1 MSQIFT
7 CLHKA
12 LENNWADGH
21 QLQRLR
27 AMAML
32 PHFVF
37 ERDLYA
43 QLQGDS
49 MVKSMVAMK
58 EAGVLRLPYPEMMVE
73 LWLGPKP
80 FSDFRY
86 FTKLSETGTV
96 GVFRAQVVEWVNDSL
111 WPKSFDATF
120 TWEVAMPDHSVPVLD
135 LTGGASPP
143 ITGEPGFQV
152 AFTDPTRQD
161 IIPHLT
167 AAIMLAVMMTNI
179 SGLER
184 ETVEPK
190 ELKRLNKSREARG
203 KPRITTHTVVR
214 IGHVYN
220 EAGQKVRIT
229 DGNRRQTAIHMRSA
243 HTRRQQHGRKWEEEN
258 PELAALPSNLGDHH
272 IVLIPAVLVNFKDG
286 SELPLPKP
294 KVVKL

>member
-7 CLHKA
+7 QLHRA
-12 LENNWADGH
+12 LENTWSDGL

-37 ERDLYA
+37 ERELFL

-58 EAGVLRLPYPEMMVE
+58 EAGVLRLPYPEMLVE
-73 LWLGPKP
+73 LWLGAKP

-86 FTKLSETGTV
+86 FVRLKEAGP
-96 GVFRAQVVEWVNDSL
+96 GVFDAQAVEWVNESL
-111 WPKSFDATF
+111 WPKSFDALF
-120 TWEVAMPDHSVPVLD
+120 TWEVAMPAHDVPVLD
-135 LTGGASPP
+135 LVGADHKP
-143 ITGEPGFQV
+143 ITGEPGFAV
-152 AFTDPTRQD
+152 RFNDMTRKD

-179 SGLER
+179 SGVER
-184 ETVEPK
+184 ETVEPRD
-190 ELKRLNKSREARG
+190 LKALNKSREAKG

-220 EAGQKVRIT
+220 ESGQKVRIT
-229 DGNRRQTAIHMRSA
+229 DANRKQTAIHMRSA
-243 HTRRQQHGRKWEEEN
+243 HTRRQQHGAKWVEEN